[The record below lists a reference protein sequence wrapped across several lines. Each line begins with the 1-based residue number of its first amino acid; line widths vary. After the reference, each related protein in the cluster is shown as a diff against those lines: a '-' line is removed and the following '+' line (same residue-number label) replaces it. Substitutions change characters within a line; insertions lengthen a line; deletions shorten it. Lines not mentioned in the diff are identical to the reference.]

1 MIWKIYVWIFAVI
14 NLLSFVSYGYGTS
27 FNQLFGLLTLIL
39 GAGLNVSAYSYAY
52 RRPILSKAV
61 LDLLFKANLGLI
73 GLFLLFESVAF
84 LQEIIGAGISL
95 PTSGFVSIL
104 AGFPSFPALYAT
116 YKLVSQKSSK
126 KGKSKRKK
134 A

>member
-1 MIWKIYVWIFAVI
+1 M
-14 NLLSFVSYGYGTS
+14 
-27 FNQLFGLLTLIL
+27 
-39 GAGLNVSAYSYAY
+39 NVSAYSYAY